1 MKMTYLNAVVHA
13 LDDNDAFNSLWG
25 HSSQADVNGELFSS
39 PIVVFV
45 KRLNFY
51 HASDAITVSK
61 ELI

>member
-1 MKMTYLNAVVHA
+1 MKMTYLNAIVHA
-13 LDDNDAFNSLWG
+13 LDDNDAFNSLWC
-25 HSSQADVNGELFSS
+25 HSSQADINGELFSS
-39 PIVVFV
+39 PIIVFV